1 MTLHMTAS
9 PGQSAA
15 LSTAQLETLQ
25 RLWRVAGLAPTS
37 GYGTVLVALAVASD
51 PGLVG
56 DLTSVDFADAGSIAL
71 AVEALHRWRRERC
84 YGAAADG
91 HPALRR
97 HRGMDM
103 QSIAFAAPYLP
114 GKTDVDREAM
124 RACTNGER
132 KADYEASRQRH
143 GITREAVS
151 IQATPNGDIA
161 VVYLEAD
168 DLQAAFAGLATST
181 DPFDEWFRDI
191 VREVHGIDLSQEFP
205 PPEQLVDFRA

>member
-1 MTLHMTAS
+1 M
-9 PGQSAA
+9 G
-15 LSTAQLETLQ
+15 
-25 RLWRVAGLAPTS
+25 
-37 GYGTVLVALAVASD
+37 
-51 PGLVG
+51 
-56 DLTSVDFADAGSIAL
+56 
-71 AVEALHRWRRERC
+71 
-84 YGAAADG
+84 
-91 HPALRR
+91 
-97 HRGMDM
+97 
-103 QSIAFAAPYLP
+103 
-114 GKTDVDREAM
+114 
-124 RACTNGER
+124 ACTNGER

-191 VREVHGIDLSQEFP
+191 VREVHGIDLSQGFP